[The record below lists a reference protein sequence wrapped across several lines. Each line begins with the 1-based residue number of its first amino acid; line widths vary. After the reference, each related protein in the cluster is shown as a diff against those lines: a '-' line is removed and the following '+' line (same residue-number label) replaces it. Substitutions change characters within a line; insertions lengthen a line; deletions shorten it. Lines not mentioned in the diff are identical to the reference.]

1 MEAHISNRW
10 SSEYW
15 GRPLIQLA
23 GIMISRPRT
32 ATTCFVLVVGIVDYL
47 TSCGLSLSVFYLLA
61 IGIAAWFAG
70 RGFAVAL
77 AVLSVVVW
85 LMAQYAAGARYDN
98 LIVVIWNAVILLV
111 SYLVVVWLLRNMR
124 TLHDELETRVRQR
137 TAALNEEAAERD
149 RLEKEVLNISERE
162 RQRIGHDLHDS
173 LGQHLTAAAL
183 AGQVLQEKL
192 TAALSAEAH
201 NAGILV
207 QLLNQAIEDTRQL
220 SRGLAPIEM
229 AGEGLMDSLRELTTS
244 TEARS
249 KIRCDFS
256 YEKPVLINDSATA
269 THLYRIAQEAVNN
282 AVKHA
287 KPSHIGIQ
295 LSDDNGGLELIVEDN
310 GIGIPQP
317 RLKNRGMGLWIMNHR
332 AGMIGATL
340 AVQHPAEG
348 GTAITCTLR
357 GRS

>member
-1 MEAHISNRW
+1 
-10 SSEYW
+10 
-15 GRPLIQLA
+15 
-23 GIMISRPRT
+23 MIGWPRT
-32 ATTCFVLVVGIVDYL
+32 STTCFVLVVGSVDYL
-47 TSCGLSLSVFYLLA
+47 TRFGLSLSVFYLLA
-61 IGIAAWFAG
+61 IGIAAWFVG
-70 RGFAVAL
+70 RGFAVVL
-77 AVLSVVVW
+77 SVLSVVVW
-85 LMAQYAAGARYDN
+85 LIAQYAAGARYDN
-98 LIVVIWNAVILLV
+98 SIVTTWNAVILLV
-111 SYLVVVWLLRNMR
+111 SYLVVVWLLRSMR
-124 TLHDELETRVRQR
+124 TLHDELEDRVRQR
-137 TAALNEEAAERD
+137 TAALSEEAAERD

-192 TAALSAEAH
+192 AAGLFSEARD
-201 NAGILV
+201 AGILV

-229 AGEGLMDSLRELTTS
+229 SGEGLMDSLRELTAT
-244 TEARS
+244 TEERS
-249 KIRCDFS
+249 KIRCDFI
-256 YEKPVLINDSATA
+256 YEKPVLINDPATA

-295 LSDDNGGLELIVEDN
+295 LSDFDGGIELIVEDN

-317 RLKNRGMGLWIMNHR
+317 RQKNRGMGLWIMNHR

-348 GTAITCTLR
+348 GTSITCTLR
-357 GRS
+357 GLS